1 MEKQIETFRK
11 NVPFNSARRFVRES
25 LTSSA
30 TTFGR
35 HGCACVD
42 IVTALTITMVAVFI
56 FRVNAPPQVST
67 SRVRRSRLLP
77 SPSLSP
83 LTINNPSGRYIEAV
97 SIEFRRHRHLQS
109 IWPTD
114 GGFRNVPEF
123 GSVYVISSNVLYAD
137 AFPDDVSRL
146 TITGEVACAEICT
159 QGLAIRTYVIQNHN
173 EKLTCQ
179 FQ

>member
-11 NVPFNSARRFVRES
+11 NVPFNSARFVRES

-35 HGCACVD
+35 HGCVCVD

-67 SRVRRSRLLP
+67 SHVRRSRLLS

-83 LTINNPSGRYIEAV
+83 TIINNPSGRYIDAV
-97 SIEFRRHRHLQS
+97 SIEFHRHRHRHLQS

-123 GSVYVISSNVLYAD
+123 GSIYVISSNVLYAD
-137 AFPDDVSRL
+137 AFPEDVSRL
-146 TITGEVACAEICT
+146 TITGGGE
-159 QGLAIRTYVIQNHN
+159 
-173 EKLTCQ
+173 
-179 FQ
+179 